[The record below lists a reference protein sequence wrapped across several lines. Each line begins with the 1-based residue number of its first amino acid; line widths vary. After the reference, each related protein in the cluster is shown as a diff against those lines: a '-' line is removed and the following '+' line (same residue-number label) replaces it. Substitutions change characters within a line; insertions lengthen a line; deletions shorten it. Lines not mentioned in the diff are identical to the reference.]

1 MTEKKGTYRLH
12 GFCQSGNTF
21 KVAFCLLA
29 LGQKFETVF
38 VDYMSGATRD
48 AAWRSSTNEM
58 GEAPVLEDGAKRMTQ
73 SGMILKYL
81 SKKHGKLGGRTPEEN
96 EEILRWILFDNHK
109 FTSYFATYRFMVAL
123 APSKP
128 DPAVLAFLKTRMDGA
143 YGIVDKHLE
152 KRQWM
157 VGSSPTIA
165 DISLSGYLFFGKEE
179 SGYDVDGA
187 FPSIAAWRE
196 RLNKIPGWASP
207 YDVLPG
213 ARIPPKWVTG

>member
-1 MTEKKGTYRLH
+1 MYKLH

-21 KVAFCLLA
+21 KAAFGLLA

-48 AAWRSSTNEM
+48 AGWRERTNTM
-58 GEAPVLEDGAKRMTQ
+58 GEAPVLEDGAKRLSQ
-73 SGMILKYL
+73 SGVILQYL
-81 SKKHGKLGGRTPEEN
+81 AKKHGRLGGASPDEEL
-96 EEILRWILFDNHK
+96 EVLRWLFFDNHK

-123 APSKP
+123 GPARP
-128 DPAVLAFLKTRMDGA
+128 DPAVLAFLKTRIDA
-143 YGIVDKHLE
+143 AFGIVDKHLAA
-152 KRQWM
+152 RDYM

-165 DISLSGYLFFGKEE
+165 DISMSGYLFFPKEE

-187 FPSIAAWRE
+187 FPNIAAWRE
-196 RLNKIPGWASP
+196 RLKKIPGWASP

-213 ARIPPKWVTG
+213 ERIAPKWVGQ